1 MKKLAL
7 TLLAIIFSSMLLA
20 QDYQYQELTEPDAKY
35 VPFSD
40 YIPRIRLHYRT
51 VPHYVEDFYL
61 LYGMKEYYDEN
72 SLRKNIE
79 RMQKA
84 LFSKFRHPSEAL
96 VKTESE
102 QEYRKYRK
110 LMFMHIN
117 LLIMR
122 DHLKIAAR
130 YDKQKINFYNLPFAK
145 EIRESLDT
153 ADRYYKEAVPFWK
166 QARKYAKE
174 ASLIK
179 VTTDLSSME
188 SERYSIIHE
197 EVDYDRIIGD
207 HIRRLDS
214 KKRRLDS
221 HLASNPR

>member
-1 MKKLAL
+1 
-7 TLLAIIFSSMLLA
+7 MLLA
-20 QDYQYQELTEPDAKY
+20 QDYQYQELTDPDPKY

-40 YIPRIRLHYRT
+40 YIPRIRLHYKT

-145 EIRESLDT
+145 EIRDRLAT
-153 ADRYYKEAVPFWK
+153 ADRYYREAIPFWK

-174 ASLIK
+174 ASRIK
-179 VTTDLSSME
+179 ITTDLSSME

-197 EVDYDRIIGD
+197 EVNYDRIIGD